1 MTLSSMWTE
10 IFIGVLLVVK
20 LLVIYMISQGAFTR
34 WLRFMDAQAKKE
46 QETNPNY
53 DEELKKE
60 MQMRAFLGED

>member
-1 MTLSSMWTE
+1 
-10 IFIGVLLVVK
+10 
-20 LLVIYMISQGAFTR
+20 
-34 WLRFMDAQAKKE
+34 MDAQAKKE